1 MRGFFSLD
9 GAFNKYGSYI
19 ADTLILSVI
28 WIIFSIPIITIGA
41 STTAMFYV
49 STRRIADREGYITSD
64 FWSSFKSNFGKAT
77 KLWLIILGLV
87 LLLVFNIQNLQGL
100 EMTGVSGGIVVY
112 GQYALLLLIA
122 LISVFIF
129 PITAR
134 FHMSMM
140 QIIKSS
146 FYMSLR
152 HFLTSLI
159 CVLMF
164 LGLLVTIFEILPV
177 ILFAAPGLYAMAASY
192 LIMRIIRKYRPEIDP
207 DPVAELQEIEAQKTE
222 ERRLRGI
229 STIEFNDDTDDIEK

>member
-1 MRGFFSLD
+1 
-9 GAFNKYGSYI
+9 
-19 ADTLILSVI
+19 
-28 WIIFSIPIITIGA
+28 
-41 STTAMFYV
+41 
-49 STRRIADREGYITSD
+49 
-64 FWSSFKSNFGKAT
+64 
-77 KLWLIILGLV
+77 
-87 LLLVFNIQNLQGL
+87 
-100 EMTGVSGGIVVY
+100 
-112 GQYALLLLIA
+112 
-122 LISVFIF
+122 
-129 PITAR
+129 
-134 FHMSMM
+134 MSMM